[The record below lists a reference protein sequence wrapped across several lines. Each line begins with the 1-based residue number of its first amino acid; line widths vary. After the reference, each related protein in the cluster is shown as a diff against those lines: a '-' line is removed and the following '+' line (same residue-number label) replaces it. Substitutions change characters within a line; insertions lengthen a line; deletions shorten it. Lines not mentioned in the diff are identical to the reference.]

1 MKYSISRIAD
11 IIETEG
17 LSYTITEY
25 LSPTNIRDEE
35 LATMWEEARDLLIR
49 IEEYVDNHNGTDDH
63 EEDDDD

>member
-17 LSYTITEY
+17 LSYAITEY